1 MKHKNKTQRKAAQVM
16 IAAGVLL
23 LLLTVLFEKQLRPT
37 VNELAANQASLAAV
51 RLIEECVCSVLEEQE
66 IGYSE
71 LVELVRSTDGKI
83 EAVRTDTV
91 MLNRLKALITRRIA
105 EKLQQKE
112 RASVA
117 VPIGSLS
124 GVGML
129 SARGP
134 AVEILLLQSGRIT
147 AEVKDK
153 FEAAGINQTKHQLAL
168 EIEVGITAVLAGC
181 GIPAEVSTNCIL
193 AETVLIGEIPQ
204 VYLGANFAE

>member
-112 RASVA
+112 RAS
-117 VPIGSLS
+117 GS
-124 GVGML
+124 
-129 SARGP
+129 R
-134 AVEILLLQSGRIT
+134 
-147 AEVKDK
+147 
-153 FEAAGINQTKHQLAL
+153 
-168 EIEVGITAVLAGC
+168 
-181 GIPAEVSTNCIL
+181 
-193 AETVLIGEIPQ
+193 
-204 VYLGANFAE
+204 